1 MRFLTC
7 LAALALLAAAP
18 VRADELTILNG
29 TDGEVASL
37 FVSDGGGA
45 KWGED
50 LLDEPLAPGASVT
63 AKDLQPGP
71 HRVRII
77 DEDDAECII
86 DNVDVQGRT
95 TWTLTDEALDEC
107 QTPEEGQGAL
117 LPPRGR
123 VAAATPKVW
132 AHRSGQGQRFS
143 LE

>member
-1 MRFLTC
+1 MRLVTC

-18 VRADELTILNG
+18 AKADELTVLNG

-37 FVSDGGGA
+37 FVSDVGGA

-107 QTPEEGQGAL
+107 QTPDEGQGAL
-117 LPPRGR
+117 LKPHGR
-123 VAAATPKVW
+123 VAAATPKVG
-132 AHRSGQGQRFS
+132 ARRSGQGPRFS

>member
-1 MRFLTC
+1 MRFVTC

-18 VRADELTILNG
+18 ALADELTVING

-37 FVSDGGGA
+37 FVSDLGGA
-45 KWGED
+45 KWGDD

-107 QTPEEGQGAL
+107 QTPEDGQGAL
-117 LPPRGR
+117 LAPHGR
-123 VAAATPKVW
+123 AAAATPKV
-132 AHRSGQGQRFS
+132 AGRRTGQGQRFS